1 LVGVP
6 AALVPSFAALG
17 CGPEILA
24 DLAELKFERPTP
36 IQAAAIPVVLTGRD
50 VIGIAQTGTGKT
62 AAFCLPIIQRLRT
75 DDGPRALVLSPT
87 RELTLQTFECVK
99 LMGKTKGFTAASII
113 GGEDFQEQH
122 RQLAKLPSMV
132 VGTPGRVLDL
142 IERRRLDLKNVE
154 VLVLDEADR
163 LLDMGFADQIDAI
176 IRYVPRERQTLL
188 FSATMPSGIKALARA
203 YMHEPTEVSVG
214 PTMSAVANCTQEL
227 YSCTP
232 REKSWLAHWLM
243 LREQGQTLIFCR
255 TKRGADELDRVLRR
269 GGHSV
274 GVLHADRTQ
283 DERNRSLAKFRSGE
297 VRILV
302 ATDLASRG
310 LDIDGIARVVNYD
323 VPPTAEDYL
332 HRIGRTARAQRAGT
346 ASTFVTLEDLQSIR
360 SIESVTKQR
369 IPTIF
374 VKAEELLALARDL
387 SARELVAPS
396 GRDHSRGSHGGRDS
410 RGPRGGHGGRDSRG
424 SHDSRSS
431 HGSHGSHGSHAPR
444 GSHDS
449 SSSHAPRSHPQPE
462 AAHEHEPAPR
472 HAPAHE
478 SSREPGHAPAHAP
491 AHKPAHAPAH
501 HAPSHPPAHHAPSH
515 SPARAPTH
523 GTGHDSSEAPAARA
537 PREDLARRRR
547 RRRSSSSS

>member
-1 LVGVP
+1 LPLNEIPTIPDTPIQPDVLTP
-6 AALVPSFAALG
+6 APLAATPSFAELG

-24 DLAELKFERPTP
+24 DLAELRFVRPTP
-36 IQAAAIPVVLTGRD
+36 IQAAAIPVVLSGRD

-62 AAFCLPIIQRLRT
+62 AAFCLPIIQRLRAEE
-75 DDGPRALVLSPT
+75 GPRALVLSPT

-99 LMGKTKGFTAASII
+99 LMGRTKGFTAAAII
-113 GGEDFQEQH
+113 GGEDFVGQH
-122 RQLAKLPSMV
+122 RELAKSPSMV

-142 IERRRLDLKNVE
+142 IERGRLDLRRVE

-176 IRYVPRERQTLL
+176 VRYVPRDRQTLL

-203 YMHEPTEVSVG
+203 YMKDPVEVSVG
-214 PTMSAVANCTQEL
+214 PTMSAVSTCKQEL

-243 LREQGQTLIFCR
+243 LREPGQTLIFCR
-255 TKRGADELDRVLRR
+255 TKRGADELERVLRR

-283 DERNRSLAKFRSGE
+283 EERNRSLAKFRAGE

-310 LDIDGIARVVNYD
+310 LDIDGIARVVNFD

-332 HRIGRTARAQRAGT
+332 HRIGRTARAARTGT
-346 ASTFVTLEDLQSIR
+346 ASTFVTLEDLQSVR

-374 VKAEELLALARDL
+374 VKSEELLAVAREL
-387 SARELVAPS
+387 SARELESPHS
-396 GRDHSRGSHGGRDS
+396 RDHSSHRSHGG
-410 RGPRGGHGGRDSRG
+410 RGGHGGHGGHGSRG
-424 SHDSRSS
+424 GHGGHGSHGSRSS
-431 HGSHGSHGSHAPR
+431 HGSH
-444 GSHDS
+444 DS
-449 SSSHAPRSHPQPE
+449 QRS
-462 AAHEHEPAPR
+462 HEPAHAR
-472 HAPAHE
+472 GDAPAH
-478 SSREPGHAPAHAP
+478 SPAHAP
-491 AHKPAHAPAH
+491 AHA
-501 HAPSHPPAHHAPSH
+501 SGH
-515 SPARAPTH
+515 SPAH
-523 GTGHDSSEAPAARA
+523 GQRHGEHAAESESPQ
-537 PREDLARRRR
+537 PRPSRDDLARRRR